1 MIKESK
7 KIGILL
13 LILFLVFS
21 CVDKKAKINYR
32 GTKEISK
39 NLYVEFYTPSIGG
52 VLGNDL
58 GTAFLTDSTSN
69 EIFLGTMDDHQ
80 GFDFFVD
87 SIKFKALKY
96 SDVFISFKKGYK
108 KVYVDSII
116 IDLKTFKVIDK

>member
-58 GTAFLTDSTSN
+58 GTAFLT
-69 EIFLGTMDDHQ
+69 
-80 GFDFFVD
+80 
-87 SIKFKALKY
+87 
-96 SDVFISFKKGYK
+96 
-108 KVYVDSII
+108 
-116 IDLKTFKVIDK
+116 

>member
-1 MIKESK
+1 
-7 KIGILL
+7 
-13 LILFLVFS
+13 
-21 CVDKKAKINYR
+21 
-32 GTKEISK
+32 
-39 NLYVEFYTPSIGG
+39 
-52 VLGNDL
+52 
-58 GTAFLTDSTSN
+58 
-69 EIFLGTMDDHQ
+69 MDDHQ